1 MNVFSGCAKQ
11 LQRIIMV
18 CGLLL
23 LPLMASAVDDG
34 VPVSTA
40 DAMADTAATHIE
52 KKPSNPLV
60 VDPLASAGKVAFFLV
75 VVVALIVL
83 VSWLISKT
91 RGFSVQSANPQLK
104 TVAVLPLGMKE
115 KIALVQVGDQ
125 QMVVG
130 VTAQQ
135 INCLMTLEQPLSVSQ
150 GESLAFSDLLKKA
163 IRS

>member
-1 MNVFSGCAKQ
+1 
-11 LQRIIMV
+11 
-18 CGLLL
+18 
-23 LPLMASAVDDG
+23 MAGA
-34 VPVSTA
+34 A
-40 DAMADTAATHIE
+40 ADTATNNTATNDAAE
-52 KKPSNPLV
+52 RTSNPLV

-91 RGFSVQSANPQLK
+91 RGFSVPSANPQLK
-104 TVAVLPLGMKE
+104 TVAVLPLGVKE
-115 KIALVQVGDQ
+115 KIALIQVGDQ

>member
-1 MNVFSGCAKQ
+1 
-11 LQRIIMV
+11 L
-18 CGLLL
+18 
-23 LPLMASAVDDG
+23 
-34 VPVSTA
+34 
-40 DAMADTAATHIE
+40 
-52 KKPSNPLV
+52 
-60 VDPLASAGKVAFFLV
+60 
-75 VVVALIVL
+75 
-83 VSWLISKT
+83 
-91 RGFSVQSANPQLK
+91 SVQTANPQLK

-115 KIALVQVGDQ
+115 KIALIQVGDQ